1 VPAPEIVDEVV
12 PAVALVDMV
21 AVPVGSGG
29 LARKICGGLTA
40 TSALIRRA

>member
-1 VPAPEIVDEVV
+1 VRLVPVPAPEIVDEVV

-29 LARKICGGLTA
+29 V
-40 TSALIRRA
+40 